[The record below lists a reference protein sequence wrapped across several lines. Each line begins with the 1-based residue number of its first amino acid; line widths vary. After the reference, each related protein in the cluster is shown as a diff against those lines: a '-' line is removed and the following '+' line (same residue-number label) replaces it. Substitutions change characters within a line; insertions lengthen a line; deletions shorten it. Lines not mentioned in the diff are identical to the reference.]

1 MAVEVKCCI
10 YNDDPRIIDKKP
22 TLVKSLECRFTD
34 PTDMTNPSIFVEHS
48 KEIERCNYFVINF
61 RKYFKVKMI
70 KESNRSLRITLHED
84 VLSTWLPRV
93 YVIGEINNASKIV
106 SENMKQDYDL
116 DVNRKM
122 SRIRISNAYE
132 EITSNPITIVQS
144 PLMVAVKE

>member
-1 MAVEVKCCI
+1 
-10 YNDDPRIIDKKP
+10 
-22 TLVKSLECRFTD
+22 
-34 PTDMTNPSIFVEHS
+34 
-48 KEIERCNYFVINF
+48 
-61 RKYFKVKMI
+61 MI

-116 DVNRKM
+116 DVNKKM

-144 PLMVAVKE
+144 PLMVNVKK